1 MLFRI
6 IRRAIPLIIAG
17 IVLTPQSLPSV
28 TVKEEQ
34 EMAREFMKILM
45 ARFEIIDDPVIHGY
59 VNHIGQKI
67 VAKLPAQPF
76 DYRFYVIRQS
86 VYNAFATPAGN
97 IFIYSGLI
105 EAMRSEE
112 ELAGILG
119 HEAAHVFCRHISQ
132 NIERSKKVNMATLAG
147 VAAGIF
153 LGASGVAGEAA
164 SAVTLGSMAAGQSA
178 SLAYSR
184 DNEIQADQVGLK
196 YMRAAGYSGEGL
208 LAVLKKIRSKNWY
221 GTDQIPSYLMTHPA
235 VEDRII
241 YLDSWLSSGN
251 AQKTPSAVD
260 KRNDFAFVRARL
272 AALYGD
278 EKVVL
283 NQFESSVR
291 TSPSDPAELYGYG
304 LALTR
309 VGDRKK
315 AIGYL
320 RKAVSL
326 QMFRP
331 EVLTALGKTYFLDG
345 QYEEALPVLKSAL
358 SAATDYPEALF
369 YLGRIQLELDQLAAA
384 EETFER
390 LARKAPQYSQ
400 LNYFLGNV
408 YGRQGKLA
416 DAHFTLGKYYLQRRD
431 MRNAQVQFQKA
442 LKEVKDS
449 NKRKEIEDYLDTIN
463 SRLGKKGGK
472 KSSKKEG

>member
-1 MLFRI
+1 MLSI
-6 IRRAIPLIIAG
+6 IVKRTIPVIIA
-17 IVLTPQSLPSV
+17 ILLLIPQSLSSV

-45 ARFEIIDDPVIHGY
+45 ARFDIIDDPVIHGY

-67 VAKLPAQPF
+67 VATLPPQPF
-76 DYRFYVIRQS
+76 NYRFFVVRES

-105 EAMRSEE
+105 EAMRSED

-132 NIERSKKVNMATLAG
+132 NIERSKKMNMATLAG
-147 VAAGIF
+147 IAAGIF
-153 LGASGVAGEAA
+153 LGASGAAGEAA
-164 SAVTLGSMAAGQSA
+164 SAVTLGTMAAGQSA

-184 DNEIQADQVGLK
+184 ENEIQADQVGLK

-208 LAVLKKIRSKNWY
+208 LVVLKKIRSKNWY

-241 YLDSWLSSGN
+241 YIDSWLNSHKSKKKKAAGSS
-251 AQKTPSAVD
+251 KD
-260 KRNDFAFVRARL
+260 DFTFIRARL

-278 EKVVL
+278 EKIVL
-283 NQFESSVR
+283 DQFRASVR
-291 TSPSDPAELYGYG
+291 DKPSDPAELYGYG
-304 LALTR
+304 LTLAR
-309 VGDRKK
+309 VGERKK
-315 AIGYL
+315 AVNYL
-320 RKAVSL
+320 KKSVAI

-345 QYEEALPVLKSAL
+345 QYEEALPVLESAL
-358 SAATDYPEALF
+358 GVVSDYPEALF
-369 YLGRIQLELDQLAAA
+369 YLGRIQLELEQLAAA

-390 LARKAPQYSQ
+390 LARRAPGYAQ
-400 LNYFLGNV
+400 LNYFLGTV

-416 DAHFTLGKYYLQRRD
+416 DGHFALGKHHMQRRD
-431 MRNAQVQFQKA
+431 FRNARVQFQKA
-442 LKEVKDS
+442 LKETEDPK
-449 NKRKEIEDYLDTIN
+449 KRKEIESYLEIIS
-463 SRLGKKGGK
+463 SRSGKKGEK
-472 KSSKKEG
+472 KSSKNNG